1 MGQGHGGIPCV
12 ARIMAQRAKEAGDGR
27 RGAVALGGAPT
38 VTVTG
43 TAVDGSV
50 CVANPVKTEGPFPAN
65 GTNAREG
72 IGRRW
77 GWESD

>member
-27 RGAVALGGAPT
+27 PT

-65 GTNAREG
+65 GTNVREG